1 MQGIKKFPVAH
12 KTPFSVRCTKKI
24 LTNKI
29 GIGVITMIKRK
40 YFSPLA
46 FCAAL
51 TCSTLLFSQPALA
64 NAGIS
69 ETEVW
74 PDLYE
79 ISINQQSSEIFD
91 TKDTPS
97 LPTSLREHPYTKE
110 ELDDIFRGLPQYLES
125 GSFLL
130 NRLNGLPKDPT
141 DNLQIDID
149 GTFYPLRPSWEYL
162 TNEITSRLNEYQG
175 DWSVYIK
182 DLSTGKTMEINE
194 HSMESASLIKLYI
207 AGAIYEQLDAR
218 TLTEDDTMDTALTNM
233 IVVSDNESSNVLV
246 RYLCDESGDFQ
257 SGLAKV
263 NDFIQ
268 RNGFTNTEQVNG
280 IADPSLWVSDG
291 RVNMTSAAD
300 CGRILEMIY
309 NRELASHFY
318 SFRFEVLLNK
328 QEVNYKIPAALPQG
342 THISHKTGEV
352 DDTEND
358 AAIIY
363 TPMGDYI
370 FCIMSTDLTDTGS
383 AVDHIHEI
391 SRLVYDYFTTPTL
404 KYYLVAEEVPETAKY
419 VIVEEA
425 SY

>member
-1 MQGIKKFPVAH
+1 MIKK
-12 KTPFSVRCTKKI
+12 
-24 LTNKI
+24 
-29 GIGVITMIKRK
+29 K
-40 YFSPLA
+40 YFSSLA
-46 FCAAL
+46 ICAGFV
-51 TCSTLLFSQPALA
+51 CSALLFSSSALA

-69 ETEVW
+69 EAEVW
-74 PDLYE
+74 PNLYE
-79 ISINQQSSEIFD
+79 IRINQQSQEVSDAE
-91 TKDTPS
+91 DTPF
-97 LPTSLREHPYTKE
+97 LPASLRDHPYTKE
-110 ELDDIFRGLPQYLES
+110 ELDSIFGGLPQYLES

-130 NRLNGLPKDPT
+130 NWLNGLPKDPT
-141 DNLQIDID
+141 NNMQIDID
-149 GTFYPLRPSWEYL
+149 GVLYPIRASWEYL
-162 TNEITSRLNEYQG
+162 AKEITSRLNEYQG

-182 DLSTGKTMEINE
+182 DLTTGKTMEINE

-207 AGAIYEQLDAR
+207 AGAIYEQLEAG
-218 TLTEDDTMDTALTNM
+218 TLTEDDTLNTALTNM

-246 RYLCDESGDFQ
+246 RYLCDENGDFQ

-263 NDFIQ
+263 NDYIQ

-328 QEVNYKIPAALPQG
+328 QEVNYKIPAALPEG

-391 SRLVYDYFTTPTL
+391 SKLVYDYFTTPTL
-404 KYYLVAEEVPETAKY
+404 GHYLVLDLENSRQAKY
-419 VIVEEA
+419 VLVEKAAQTAEYTLIEEV
-425 SY
+425 SR